1 VLGERLAGAG
11 EVAAPVQPRVEHV
24 QYRAAD
30 LAQLH
35 RSEGGQDGPPD
46 VAVVGL
52 PGRAVELGHLHV
64 LPQQLGDR
72 HAGVRLSPFG
82 DLLQQFA
89 QEDLRLFFGLD
100 GLAEP

>member
-1 VLGERLAGAG
+1 M
-11 EVAAPVQPRVEHV
+11 EHV
-24 QYRAAD
+24 QHWAAD

-46 VAVVGL
+46 IALVGL
-52 PGRAVELGHLHV
+52 PGGAVELGHRQV

-72 HAGVRLSPFG
+72 HAGVRLPPLG
-82 DLLQQFA
+82 DLLEQFA

-100 GLAEP
+100 RLAEP